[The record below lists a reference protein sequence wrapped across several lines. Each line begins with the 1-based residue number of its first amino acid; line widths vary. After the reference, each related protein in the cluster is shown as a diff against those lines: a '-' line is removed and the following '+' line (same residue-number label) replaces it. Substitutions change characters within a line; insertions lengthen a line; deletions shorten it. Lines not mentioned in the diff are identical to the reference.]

1 MFKSVLLE
9 EIFIKKQQEIII
21 ALGVKAKIKPATEV
35 RISIDFLKSYLKK
48 YPSLH
53 TLVLGI
59 SGGQDSTLAGKLCQL
74 AIEELRYDTGKHN
87 YQFIAVRLPYGEQ
100 KDEADCNDVINFIQP
115 DRVIRINIKNSIQA
129 SEITL
134 RSAGLILSDFLKGN
148 EKARERMKVQYSIAS
163 LTSGLVVGT
172 NNAAEAITGFFTK
185 YGDGGTD
192 INPLFRLNKRQVTAL
207 LQHLV
212 CPQHLYLKTPTA
224 DLEDERPA
232 LPDELVLGV
241 TYTQIDDYLEGKNI
255 DFNAAQKIEKL
266 YQQTEHKRH
275 LPITI
280 FDDFW

>member
-1 MFKSVLLE
+1 M
-9 EIFIKKQQEIII
+9 KKQQEIII